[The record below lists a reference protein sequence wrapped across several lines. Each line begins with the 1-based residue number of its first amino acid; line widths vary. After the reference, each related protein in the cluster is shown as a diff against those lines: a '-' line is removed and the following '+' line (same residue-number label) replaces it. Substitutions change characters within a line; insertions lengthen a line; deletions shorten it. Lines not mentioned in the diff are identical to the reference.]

1 MPLLRCHLKASENGM
16 TDQLGPDFDERLG
29 AELDRVSPPTPL
41 PANARFNTSPSGYR
55 PMTGRKVALAVV
67 GAVAVLMLG
76 ATALARSPN
85 PAVWVTTVQTVT
97 HALESS
103 PSPSPEGPAPVQPA
117 PPAHVVQATNSPE
130 PSHESPEPPGESP
143 EPSGS
148 PTPSPEHHQS
158 PSPSPSP
165 DGGNSGSR
173 SPSPSPS
180 PSPSGSEH

>member
-97 HALESS
+97 DALESS

-130 PSHESPEPPGESP
+130 PSHESPEPPG
-143 EPSGS
+143 S
-148 PTPSPEHHQS
+148 PTASSEHYQS

>member
-1 MPLLRCHLKASENGM
+1 MKHNRRM

-41 PANARFNTSPSGYR
+41 PANARFNISPSGYR

-148 PTPSPEHHQS
+148 PTASPEHYQS

>member
-1 MPLLRCHLKASENGM
+1 M

-29 AELDRVSPPTPL
+29 AELDRATPPTPK
-41 PANARFNTSPSGYR
+41 PANARFNVSPSSYR
-55 PMTGRKVALAVV
+55 PITGRKVALAVV

-76 ATALARSPN
+76 ATALARSPY
-85 PAVWVTTVQTVT
+85 PAVWVSTVESVT
-97 HALESS
+97 HAGESN
-103 PSPSPEGPAPVQPA
+103 PSPPSEVPPPVQPA
-117 PPAHVVQATNSPE
+117 APAHLVQATNSPE
-130 PSHESPEPPGESP
+130 PSHESPEPPGGSP

-148 PTPSPEHHQS
+148 PTASPEHNQS

-165 DGGNSGSR
+165 DGGYSGSR

>member
-1 MPLLRCHLKASENGM
+1 M

-29 AELDRVSPPTPL
+29 AELDRATPPTPL
-41 PANARFNTSPSGYR
+41 PANARFNTSPRGYR
-55 PMTGRKVALAVV
+55 PITGRKVALGVV

-85 PAVWVTTVQTVT
+85 PAVWVSTVESVT
-97 HALESS
+97 RAAESS
-103 PSPSPEGPAPVQPA
+103 PSPSPEGPPSVQPA
-117 PPAHVVQATNSPE
+117 PPAHLVQPTKSAE
-130 PSHESPEPPGESP
+130 PGHESPEPSESP
-143 EPSGS
+143 
-148 PTPSPEHHQS
+148 TASPEHHQS

-165 DGGNSGSR
+165 SQDPEGGDSGSR